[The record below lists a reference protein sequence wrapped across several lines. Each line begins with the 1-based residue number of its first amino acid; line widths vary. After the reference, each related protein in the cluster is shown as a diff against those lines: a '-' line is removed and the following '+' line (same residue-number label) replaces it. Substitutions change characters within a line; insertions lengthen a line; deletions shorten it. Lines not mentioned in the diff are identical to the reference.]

1 MVRNYILLMDLMT
14 SQKKRLLSSKFSS
27 YSGISGACN
36 WKGEEDRKGFL
47 RIDYDLVRVLQ
58 RLAAFGN
65 SEKILGKS
73 SSLCSCD
80 LGTSLISKMADG

>member
-1 MVRNYILLMDLMT
+1 MDLMA
-14 SQKKRLLSSKFSS
+14 SQKKRLLSSKFSI

-36 WKGEEDRKGFL
+36 WKWEEDRKGFL

-80 LGTSLISKMADG
+80 LGTSLLSKMADG